1 MYFSKQQPGNT
12 TWAERNL
19 ILLKTLS
26 LEQLH
31 FHVNSPQSKSIY
43 CTSYGINFYYF
54 QIKVTLGKKKHK
66 QKQTK
71 KKTKAANNSLPLKK
85 KKSPLTQQKI
95 TSQNQTPSPKNTI
108 IRNPIDETLY
118 NTYFSKLR
126 PR

>member
-71 KKTKAANNSLPLKK
+71 KNKSSKQLPAPEK